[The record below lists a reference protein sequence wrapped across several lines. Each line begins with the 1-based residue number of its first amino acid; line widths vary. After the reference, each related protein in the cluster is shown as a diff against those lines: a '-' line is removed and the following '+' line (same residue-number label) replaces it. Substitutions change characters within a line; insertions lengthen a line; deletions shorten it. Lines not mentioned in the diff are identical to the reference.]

1 MPLMTCVG
9 SGSPGRRPPPLP
21 PPLPPPVS
29 PPRRDVFPARL
40 RPPPPDP
47 LLEDPDPPRRPP
59 RRPPPPPLPE
69 PDPPRRE
76 VLPERLRPPRRPPP
90 PLAPLS
96 LPPVRPLRDLPPL
109 GEVSIRVIRVGTED
123 DEEGE
128 NEVGCDE
135 VEVKERIG
143 LAKEEEGEETNLVLE
158 EEEMGN
164 EENVFVFTGDED
176 DTMVGDRK
184 PEDEDDAG
192 KVEDCVNVVVR
203 EEGEMNELAGD
214 RLAKIRAP
222 QRGGA
227 DSPATARSAT
237 K

>member
-1 MPLMTCVG
+1 M
-9 SGSPGRRPPPLP
+9 
-21 PPLPPPVS
+21 
-29 PPRRDVFPARL
+29 
-40 RPPPPDP
+40 
-47 LLEDPDPPRRPP
+47 
-59 RRPPPPPLPE
+59 
-69 PDPPRRE
+69 
-76 VLPERLRPPRRPPP
+76 
-90 PLAPLS
+90 
-96 LPPVRPLRDLPPL
+96 
-109 GEVSIRVIRVGTED
+109 ED
-123 DEEGE
+123 DEEEE

-135 VEVKERIG
+135 VEVNERIG
-143 LAKEEEGEETNLVLE
+143 LEKEEDAKEEGEETNLVLE

-176 DTMVGDRK
+176 DTMVGDWK
-184 PEDEDDAG
+184 DEDEDDAG

-203 EEGEMNELAGD
+203 EEGEMSELAGD